1 MIQVKSAPASALA
14 GVWDAVVLDPVRE
27 INEQV
32 VDMLCEAAAAAGD
45 GSAGLLAV
53 VRGEFL
59 QAPAAARRRL
69 ANCPYLLL
77 DAGFGESA
85 RWARPPGVRDA
96 PAGAAAR
103 PGVDCGVGLARR
115 ALVLGWH
122 LARSNR
128 LAARVALGMTPACA
142 ELVGGLRLTDL
153 EAFAETDRGCVRL
166 RWESRPELWR
176 PLLRAALAERPATLT
191 GLTLAGLQMR
201 GLQLLAADSGLA
213 DS

>member
-14 GVWDAVVLDPVRE
+14 GVWDAAVLGPVRE

-69 ANCPYLLL
+69 ASCPYLLL

-96 PAGAAAR
+96 PLAGAAEPA
-103 PGVDCGVGLARR
+103 GVDCGVGLARR

-142 ELVGGLRLTDL
+142 ELVGGLRLRDL

-176 PLLRAALAERPATLT
+176 PLLRAALVERPA
-191 GLTLAGLQMR
+191 TLAGLQMR
-201 GLQLLAADSGLA
+201 GLQLLAAEDLR
-213 DS
+213 

>member
-14 GVWDAVVLDPVRE
+14 GVWDAAVLGPVRE

-45 GSAGLLAV
+45 SSAGLLAV

-69 ANCPYLLL
+69 ASCPYLLL

-96 PAGAAAR
+96 PQAGAAEPA
-103 PGVDCGVGLARR
+103 GVDCGVGLARR

-142 ELVGGLRLTDL
+142 ELVGGLRLRDL

-176 PLLRAALAERPATLT
+176 PLLRAAQVERPA
-191 GLTLAGLQMR
+191 TLAGLQMR
-201 GLQLLAADSGLA
+201 GLQLLAAEDLR
-213 DS
+213 

>member
-1 MIQVKSAPASALA
+1 MIQVESAPAPALA
-14 GVWDAVVLDPVRE
+14 GVWDAAVLGPVRE

-32 VDMLCEAAAAAGD
+32 VDLLCEAAASAGEEC
-45 GSAGLLAV
+45 AGLLAV

-69 ANCPYLLL
+69 AGCPYLLL

-85 RWARPPGVRDA
+85 RWARPAGVRDA
-96 PAGAAAR
+96 PPPRAAA
-103 PGVDCGVGLARR
+103 PPVIDCGVSLARR

-142 ELVGGLRLTDL
+142 DLVGALRLGEL
-153 EAFAETDRGCVRL
+153 EAMAESDRGGVRL
-166 RWESRPELWR
+166 RWEDRAELWR
-176 PLLRAALAERPATLT
+176 PLLRAALIERTATLS
-191 GLTLAGLQMR
+191 GLQMR
-201 GLQLLAADSGLA
+201 GLQLLAAEDLR
-213 DS
+213 

>member
-14 GVWDAVVLDPVRE
+14 GVWDAAVLGPVRE

-59 QAPAAARRRL
+59 QAPAAARHRL
-69 ANCPYLLL
+69 ASCPYLLL

-96 PAGAAAR
+96 PLAGADEPA
-103 PGVDCGVGLARR
+103 GVDCGVGLARR

-142 ELVGGLRLTDL
+142 ELFGGLRLRDL

-176 PLLRAALAERPATLT
+176 PLLRAALVERPA
-191 GLTLAGLQMR
+191 TLAGLQMR
-201 GLQLLAADSGLA
+201 GLQLLAAEDLR
-213 DS
+213 

>member
-14 GVWDAVVLDPVRE
+14 GVWDAAVLGPVRE
-27 INEQV
+27 INAQV

-69 ANCPYLLL
+69 ASCPYLLL

-96 PAGAAAR
+96 PLAGAAEPA
-103 PGVDCGVGLARR
+103 GVDCGVGLARR

-142 ELVGGLRLTDL
+142 ELVGGLRLRDL

-176 PLLRAALAERPATLT
+176 PLLRAALVERPA
-191 GLTLAGLQMR
+191 TLAGLQMR
-201 GLQLLAADSGLA
+201 GLQLLAAEDLR
-213 DS
+213 

>member
-1 MIQVKSAPASALA
+1 MIQVKSAPESALA
-14 GVWDAVVLDPVRE
+14 GVWDAAVLGPVRE

-32 VDMLCEAAAAAGD
+32 VDVLCEAAAAAGD

-53 VRGEFL
+53 VREEFL

-69 ANCPYLLL
+69 ASCPYLLL

-85 RWARPPGVRDA
+85 RWARPLGVRDA
-96 PAGAAAR
+96 PAGAAAP
-103 PGVDCGVGLARR
+103 PGVDCGVGLTRR

-142 ELVGGLRLTDL
+142 ELVGSLRLADL
-153 EAFAETDRGCVRL
+153 ESLAETDRAWVRL
-166 RWESRPELWR
+166 RWENRAELWR
-176 PLLRAALAERPATLT
+176 PLLRAALPERTM
-191 GLTLAGLQMR
+191 TLAGLQMR
-201 GLQLLAADSGLA
+201 GLQLLAAEDLR
-213 DS
+213 

>member
-14 GVWDAVVLDPVRE
+14 GVWDAAVLGPVRE

-59 QAPAAARRRL
+59 QAPAAARCRL
-69 ANCPYLLL
+69 ASCPYLLL
-77 DAGFGESA
+77 DAGFGERA

-96 PAGAAAR
+96 PLAGAAA
-103 PGVDCGVGLARR
+103 PAGVDCGVGLARR
-115 ALVLGWH
+115 VLVLGWH

-142 ELVGGLRLTDL
+142 ELVGGLRLRDL
-153 EAFAETDRGCVRL
+153 EAFAETDPGCVRL

-176 PLLRAALAERPATLT
+176 PLLRAALVERPA
-191 GLTLAGLQMR
+191 TLAGLQMR
-201 GLQLLAADSGLA
+201 GLQLLAAEDLR
-213 DS
+213 